1 MKSIILHVDMDAFF
15 ASIEQRDN
23 PFCRGKPVIVGSD
36 PKEGKGRGVVA
47 ACSYEA
53 RRYGIHSAMPISQAY
68 HRCPNATFLRPRMRR
83 YQEVSRSIREIF
95 YYFTPLVEPISIDEA
110 FLDITGSLRLFGTP
124 EQIANSLKKEI
135 REKENLCASVGIAPN
150 KFLAKMASAHCK
162 PDGLLIIKEKE
173 VKNFLHPLPISKLWG
188 VGKKTEQKLA
198 GLGIETIGQLAALK
212 KEYLESLFGK
222 AGIHL
227 WYLSQGIDNR
237 EIEPIHEAKS
247 ISHEITFEEDI
258 DDVEIIKKLLLSLA
272 QNVARRAR
280 QNNMRGYT
288 VTLKLR
294 YSDFHTINRSQS
306 KSEPLDTAEEIFCNV
321 KDIIEKINL
330 SGKKIR
336 LIGISLSNL
345 ISAEFEQIS
354 MFREGKEK
362 KKKISQA
369 EDKIINRFGDDS
381 ITRALLIKPR
391 KKDQ

>member
-1 MKSIILHVDMDAFF
+1 MHVDMDAFF

-68 HRCPNATFLRPRMRR
+68 HRCPNATFLKPRMKR
-83 YQEVSRSIREIF
+83 YQEVSLSIRDIF

-124 EQIANSLKKEI
+124 KQIANALKKEI
-135 REKENLCASVGIAPN
+135 REKENLAASVGIAPN
-150 KFLAKMASAHCK
+150 KFLSKMASAHCK

-173 VKNFLHPLPISKLWG
+173 IKNFLHPLPISKLWG

-198 GLGIETIGQLAALK
+198 GLGIETIGQLSALK

-222 AGIHL
+222 AGSHL

-237 EIEPIHEAKS
+237 ELEPIHEAKS

-258 DDVEIIKKLLLSLA
+258 DDIKIIKKLLLLLA

-306 KSEPLDTAEEIFCNV
+306 KSEPLDTAEEIFYNV

-345 ISAEFEQIS
+345 VSAEFEQIS
-354 MFREGKEK
+354 MFRNGKEK
-362 KKKISQA
+362 KKKLSQA
-369 EDKIINRFGDDS
+369 EDKIINRFGHDS
-381 ITRALLIKPR
+381 ITRALLIKPK